1 MVAEMTEL
9 VLGGEGLIG
18 SELVR
23 ALNAKGHRTVSLDL
37 KSGCDLRGPLDLKP
51 FAECDRV
58 WFLAWD
64 TGGAKFLEAEDR
76 QHDQYRN
83 NCELSLRIFDA
94 LARTKKPFMFTTSQ
108 LAGLPNAYGTTKLMA
123 WHWAAHLGGK
133 VARLWNV
140 YGWEHPDHRSHVIT
154 DLVLTGL
161 QGKVKCMTRGE
172 EKRLFLYKTDC
183 VAALL
188 ALFDSP
194 LQTAEIAG
202 PAWLKIREVAE
213 EIASQLGV
221 ELSLGDARG
230 SEVPIDPTELLPNW
244 QPQVSLSE
252 GLARVIADARQY
264 LIENQSTASSSELNE
279 KDHPMAFNTSA
290 QQQ

>member
-1 MVAEMTEL
+1 VNEL

-18 SELVR
+18 SELVS
-23 ALNAKGHRTVSLDL
+23 ALNAKGHTVISLDH
-37 KSGCDLRGPLDLKP
+37 KSGCDLRRPLDPGP
-51 FAECDRV
+51 FEKCDRV

-94 LARTKKPFMFTTSQ
+94 LARTKKPFIFTTSQ

-123 WHWAAHLGGK
+123 WHWATHLGGK

-140 YGWEHPDHRSHVIT
+140 YGWEHPDQRSHVIT
-154 DLVLTGL
+154 DLVLSGL
-161 QGKVKCMTRGE
+161 QGRVKCMTNGE
-172 EKRLFLYKTDC
+172 ERRLFLYKSDC

-188 ALFDSP
+188 ELFDSS

-202 PAWLKIREVAE
+202 PKWLKIREVAE
-213 EIASQLGV
+213 EIAAQLNV
-221 ELSLGDARG
+221 EVGLGDVKG

-244 QPQVSLSE
+244 RPQVSLSE
-252 GLARVIADARQY
+252 GLARVITEARKF
-264 LIENQSTASSSELNE
+264 LSESQSTSSS
-279 KDHPMAFNTSA
+279 AVVR
-290 QQQ
+290 

>member
-1 MVAEMTEL
+1 MNEL

-18 SELVR
+18 SELIR
-23 ALNAKGHRTVSLDL
+23 TLTAQGHKAVSLDL
-37 KSGCDLRGPLDLKP
+37 KSGCDLRQPLDLKL
-51 FAECDRV
+51 FEQCDRV

-76 QHDQYRN
+76 QHEQYRN

-94 LARTKKPFMFTTSQ
+94 LARTKKPFLFVTSQ

-123 WHWAAHLGGK
+123 WHWASHLGGK

-140 YGWEHPDHRSHVIT
+140 YGWEHPDARSHVVT
-154 DLVLTGL
+154 DLVLSGL
-161 QGKVKCMTRGE
+161 RGRVKCMTSGE
-172 EKRLFLYKTDC
+172 EKRLFLYKSDC
-183 VAALL
+183 VTALL

-202 PAWLKIREVAE
+202 PQWLSIREVAAE
-213 EIASQLGV
+213 VARQLDV
-221 ELSLGDARG
+221 EVEVGEAKG

-244 QPQVSLSE
+244 QPQVSLSD
-252 GLARVIADARQY
+252 GIARVISDAREY
-264 LIENQSTASSSELNE
+264 LSKS
-279 KDHPMAFNTSA
+279 
-290 QQQ
+290 